1 MKRWVKI
8 YHQLLDWEHFTEPTV
23 LAVWMYLLLSAEHKT
38 RSVRGRRVTCGEV
51 QTSYREMSA
60 VTGLSH
66 NTVKAAIDKLT
77 ATGEIKVDASISGT
91 RIMILKFSTFQGF
104 PVADIDT
111 EGVST
116 TDTPTDTQVDTQTDT
131 NPKKGV
137 SIGVSTS
144 DTPTDTPHI
153 DTLYYSKY
161 SSIGNKNIRKK
172 DSDTNVSGGSKKK
185 SEEKKEKAVT
195 RFDHVFEEI
204 FRQLTGD
211 AFIWTKRENVAVNTI
226 VGKIAK
232 MMEEGGAD
240 SGNADLKEE
249 NLRIFLTMLYERG
262 DTWIRTNFVPH
273 VIADKFTEYYQ
284 RIKNYSDGKPNKN
297 NPTGVSA
304 DYLASVARDLDGGI

>member
-1 MKRWVKI
+1 MKPWVKI
-8 YHQLLDWEHFTEPTV
+8 YRRLLDWEHFTEPTV
-23 LAVWMYLLLSAEHKT
+23 LAVWMYLLLSAETKT
-38 RSVRGRRVTCGEV
+38 RPLRGRRVTCGEV

-66 NTVKAAIDKLT
+66 NTVKAAIGKLT
-77 ATGEIKVDASISGT
+77 ASGEIKVVTSIAGT
-91 RIMILKFSTFQGF
+91 RIMILKFSTFQGL
-104 PVADIDT
+104 PVNEKDT

-116 TDTPTDTQVDTQTDT
+116 
-131 NPKKGV
+131 
-137 SIGVSTS
+137 I
-144 DTPTDTPHI
+144 DTPTDTPYR
-153 DTLYYSKY
+153 DTLSYSNI
-161 SSIGNKNIRKK
+161 SSIYRDNKNK

-185 SEEKKEKAVT
+185 SEEKKCKAVT
-195 RFDHVFEEI
+195 RYDFVFEEI
-204 FRQLTGD
+204 FKELTGD
-211 AFIWTKRENVAVNTI
+211 AFIWSKRENVAVNAI

-240 SGNADLKEE
+240 ATDADLKEE

-284 RIKNYSDGKPNKN
+284 RIKNYNGKPSKQ

-304 DYLASVARDLDGGI
+304 DYIASIARDLGGGL